1 MLMQQRGLPALIQ
14 LDECEVDG
22 GLHCRGITQSVL
34 FNVETAETFTDDTG
48 DWMIR
53 YKGMKGKRGE
63 QHDDCKWQMWHCK
76 IKNNSTETNQI
87 IILC

>member
-1 MLMQQRGLPALIQ
+1 VLMQQRGLPALIQ

-48 DWMIR
+48 DWMI
-53 YKGMKGKRGE
+53 
-63 QHDDCKWQMWHCK
+63 
-76 IKNNSTETNQI
+76 
-87 IILC
+87 